1 MKQKGKYMKGDKDV
15 IRQLNLVL
23 GQSLIAI
30 NQYFLHARIVKNW
43 GVEELND
50 SFFKQSIAEMKFSD
64 ELIER
69 ILLLEGLPNL
79 QDLGKLM
86 IGETVEEILGCDLRL
101 EKRKHDILV
110 GAIEVCTSKRDFVSR
125 ELLIKLKDAN
135 EEYEDWLET
144 QQEKMAD
151 IGTQNY
157 IQLQSGEN

>member
-1 MKQKGKYMKGDKDV
+1 MKGDKDV

-43 GVEELND
+43 GIGVLND
-50 SFFKQSIAEMKFSD
+50 SFFNQSIREMKWSD

-79 QDLGKLM
+79 QELGKLL
-86 IGETVEEILGCDLRL
+86 IGETVEEILACDLHL
-101 EKRKHDILV
+101 EKRKHEVLV
-110 GAIEVCTSKRDFVSR
+110 EAIGVCTDKRDFVSR
-125 ELLIKLKDAN
+125 EILIKLKEGN

-144 QQEKMAD
+144 QQDKIAD
-151 IGTQNY
+151 IGIHNY
-157 IQLQSGEN
+157 IQLQTSED

>member
-1 MKQKGKYMKGDKDV
+1 MKGDKEV
-15 IRQLNLVL
+15 IRALNSVL

-50 SFFKQSIAEMKFSD
+50 AFYKQSIQEMKWSD

-79 QDLGKLM
+79 QELGKLL
-86 IGETVEEILGCDLRL
+86 IGESIEEVLACDLRL
-101 EKRKHDILV
+101 EKRKHDVLV
-110 GAIEVCTSKRDFVSR
+110 DAIGVCTEKRDFVSR
-125 ELLIKLKDAN
+125 ELLIRLKDGN

-144 QQEKMAD
+144 QQEKIED
-151 IGTQNY
+151 IGIQNY
-157 IQLQSGEN
+157 IQIQSTED

>member
-1 MKQKGKYMKGDKDV
+1 MKGDKEV
-15 IRQLNLVL
+15 IRALNSVL

-50 SFFKQSIAEMKFSD
+50 TFFKQSIQEMRWSD

-79 QDLGKLM
+79 QELGKLM
-86 IGETVEEILGCDLRL
+86 IGETVQEILECDLRL
-101 EKRKHDILV
+101 EKRKHDVLV
-110 GAIEVCTSKRDFVSR
+110 ESIDVCTQKQDFVSR
-125 ELLIKLKDAN
+125 ELLIKLKDGN

-144 QQEKMAD
+144 QQEKIDD
-151 IGTQNY
+151 IGIQNY
-157 IQLQSGEN
+157 IQTQSQE

>member
-1 MKQKGKYMKGDKDV
+1 MKGDKEV
-15 IRQLNLVL
+15 IRALNSVL

-50 SFFKQSIAEMKFSD
+50 VFYKQSIQEMKRSD

-79 QDLGKLM
+79 QELGKLL
-86 IGETVEEILGCDLRL
+86 IGENVEEILACDLRL
-101 EKRKHDILV
+101 EKRKHDVLV
-110 GAIEVCTSKRDFVSR
+110 DAIGVCTEKRDFVSR
-125 ELLIKLKDAN
+125 ELLIRLKDGN

-144 QQEKMAD
+144 QQEKIED
-151 IGTQNY
+151 IGIQNY
-157 IQLQSGEN
+157 IQIQSTED